1 MNVRIPL
8 STPIEAHGETLS
20 EITLREPTGRDLR
33 LCGLPYRIAM
43 ETGEATIDAPAMAKM
58 IAALA
63 AIPPSA
69 VDRLSAEDWQA
80 AMGAVLGFFGK
91 AEAAAS

>member
-1 MNVRIPL
+1 VTVRVPL
-8 STPIEAHGETLS
+8 SAPIEAHGETLH
-20 EITLREPTGRDLR
+20 EIALREPTGRDLR

-58 IAALA
+58 IAALGA
-63 AIPPSA
+63 LPPSA

-91 AEAAAS
+91 AAADS

>member
-1 MNVRIPL
+1 MSLTLPL
-8 STPIEAHGETLS
+8 ARPVEAHGETVAAL
-20 EITLREPTGRDLR
+20 TLREPTGKDLR
-33 LCGLPYRIAM
+33 QCGLPYRISM

-63 AIPPSA
+63 AVPPST

-80 AMGAVLGFFGK
+80 AMAAVLGFFGQ
-91 AEAAAS
+91 APATS

>member
-33 LCGLPYRIAM
+33 LCGLPYRISM
-43 ETGEATIDAPAMAKM
+43 ETGEATIDASAMAKM
-58 IAALA
+58 ISALA
-63 AIPPSA
+63 AVPPST

-91 AEAAAS
+91 AAADS

>member
-1 MNVRIPL
+1 MSVRVPL
-8 STPIEAHGETLS
+8 ATPIEAHGETLH

-33 LCGLPYRIAM
+33 TCGLPYRIGM

-58 IAALA
+58 IGALA
-63 AIPPSA
+63 ALPPSA

-80 AMGAVLGFFGK
+80 AMGAVLGFFGR
-91 AEAAAS
+91 APTDS